1 MSIPRRNFLSWLGM
15 SGAYAAAGGPLAAA
29 RPADVPLRPIDP
41 KWDMSWT
48 DRLTGKYR
56 AVFDSPSIADGG
68 AVFRAGLWRE
78 QHTAVYGTPAS
89 DLNAVVVVRHAGI
102 PLAMDNAYW
111 DEYEVGKALKLKDDA
126 GHKWLKANP
135 VGGGTGA
142 AAQGGFAKYML
153 PNFLAS
159 GGIVLACNLAFGQII
174 SNIRKHDKVSQDEAT
189 KRAHAH
195 LIPGVILQPSGIFAV
210 LRAEEMGC
218 NYIMGS

>member
-1 MSIPRRNFLSWLGM
+1 ML
-15 SGAYAAAGGPLAAA
+15 
-29 RPADVPLRPIDP
+29 PLRAIDP
-41 KWDMSWT
+41 TWDMSWT

-56 AVFDSPSIADGG
+56 AVFDSPSVSEGG

-78 QHTAVYGTPAS
+78 QHTQVYGTSAG
-89 DLNAVVVVRHAGI
+89 DLNAVVVIRHAGI

-111 DEYEVGKALKLKDDA
+111 EEYEVGKALRLKDDS
-126 GHKWLKANP
+126 GHKWARSNP
-135 VGGGTGA
+135 VGGTTGA
-142 AAQGGFAKYML
+142 GDQGGSAKYML
-153 PNFLAS
+153 PHFLAS
-159 GGIVLACNLAFGQII
+159 GGIALACNMAFSGVIVT
-174 SNIRKHDKVSQDEAT
+174 NIQKHDKVSHDEAV

>member
-1 MSIPRRNFLSWLGM
+1 MSIPRRNFLSWLGA
-15 SGAYAAAGGPLAAA
+15 SGVYTAAGQPGRA
-29 RPADVPLRPIDP
+29 RPADLPLRAIDP

-56 AVFDSPSIADGG
+56 AVFDSPSISEGG

-78 QHTAVYGTPAS
+78 QHTQVYGTAAT
-89 DLNAVVVVRHAGI
+89 DLDAVVVVRHAGI

-111 DEYEVGKALKLKDDA
+111 DQYQVGKALKLKDDS
-126 GHKWLKANP
+126 GHKWMTANP
-135 VGGGTGA
+135 VGGGTGSGN
-142 AAQGGFAKYML
+142 QGGFAKYML
-153 PNFLAS
+153 PHFLAN

-174 SNIRKHDKVSQDEAT
+174 SNIKAHDKVSQDEAT

-195 LIPGVILQPSGIFAV
+195 LIPGIILQPSGIFAV